1 MSDMTLQIG
10 RVLSAIIKERRLTL
24 KEIATGAG
32 VPLSTISEW
41 TNNRAPKNP
50 IQVQKVAGFLGV
62 SMHFLLFG
70 QEDQEEP
77 ITKLLKEEVFSGTF
91 EITVKRVKTK

>member
-24 KEIATGAG
+24 KEIATGSG

-41 TNNRAPKNP
+41 TNNRSPKNP
-50 IQVQKVAGFLGV
+50 IQVQKVAAFLGV
-62 SMHFLLFG
+62 SIHFLLFG
-70 QEDQEEP
+70 QEDREEP

-91 EITVKRVKTK
+91 EITIKRVKTK